1 MSTETLLTGHIK
13 FMPEVPEEE
22 VRKIAHELEEY
33 TETEPKKVMSYEEY
47 MDLYR
52 DLDSEPHSTIIYYT
66 TDEGIRQYELEYNYV
81 NWSSHIYEKEW
92 NEMVDYLIKHGKKI
106 SEVHLSVVYIVE
118 PDLNFRANHEKLT
131 ELRVEQV
138 AKKLLEDD
146 EDE

>member
-1 MSTETLLTGHIK
+1 MSTETLLVGHIK
-13 FMPEVPEEE
+13 FMPKVPEEE

-66 TDEGIRQYELEYNYV
+66 IDEGIRQYELEYIYV
-81 NWSSHIYEKEW
+81 NWSSHLYENEW
-92 NEMVDYLIKHGKKI
+92 NEMVDYLIKHAKKI
-106 SEVHLSVVYIVE
+106 SEVHLSVVYIGK
-118 PDLNFRANHEKLT
+118 PDLNFRANHEELT
-131 ELRVEQV
+131 ELRIEEV
-138 AKKLLEDD
+138 ARKLLEDD